1 MKKYAALLE
10 NYKTCDTDRE
20 VLRYSNAVSLQ
31 SISFFYLSR
40 LTVWADGQ
48 KNEQGLLGR
57 NESLLKILTQRPR
70 PGKVGDTEGDQLVAF
85 MAAHHDTLDEV
96 IDVLRPL
103 REENEHLQ
111 RECIRTMIDREMGL
125 TEREAMRSLV
135 AGATS
140 SEVLT
145 RVESRLKEVKD
156 KLVRPIDRL
165 AKTTGLVTKGLV
177 EANNELRVQLAQERA
192 FIQLAQKEAD
202 RR

>member
-1 MKKYAALLE
+1 M
-10 NYKTCDTDRE
+10 
-20 VLRYSNAVSLQ
+20 V
-31 SISFFYLSR
+31 
-40 LTVWADGQ
+40 
-48 KNEQGLLGR
+48 GR
-57 NESLLKILTQRPR
+57 NEALFKILTQRPR
-70 PGKVGDTEGDQLVAF
+70 AGKTGDPEGDQLVAF
-85 MAAHHDTLDEV
+85 LAAHNDTLEGV
-96 IDVLRPL
+96 IEVLRPL

-125 TEREAMRSLV
+125 TEREAMRSLI

-156 KLVRPIDRL
+156 KMVRPIDRL
-165 AKTTGLVTKGLV
+165 AKTTGLVTKGLI

-202 RR
+202 KR